1 MPRSQYVVPRGG
13 KWAVLKSGNFRAT
26 RKFDTQREAIA
37 FARDLARKQRAE
49 LFIFGKDGLIRKGI
63 FYDRNPV
70 SPT

>member
-1 MPRSQYVVPRGG
+1 MPRSQHVVRRGG
-13 KWAVLKSGNFRAT
+13 KWAVRRAGSNRAT

-37 FARDLARKQRAE
+37 FARNLARKQKAE
-49 LFIFGKDGLIRKGI
+49 LFIFGKGGLIRKGI